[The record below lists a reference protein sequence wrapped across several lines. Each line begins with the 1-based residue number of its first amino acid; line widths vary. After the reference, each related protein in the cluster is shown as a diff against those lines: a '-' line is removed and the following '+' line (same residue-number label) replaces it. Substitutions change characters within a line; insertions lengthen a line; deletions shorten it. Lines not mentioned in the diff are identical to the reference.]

1 MSDRTGTDNLV
12 PQLGAVWTLC
22 AFAAN
27 HAGMIFRS
35 DANTAELVLI
45 IRQTGMMFSTLFSF
59 E

>member
-1 MSDRTGTDNLV
+1 MSDRTGTDSLV

-22 AFAAN
+22 PLSTN

-35 DANTAELVLI
+35 DADTAELVLI